1 MSSILYYS
9 NFCKHSSN
17 IIQILSRSTVKNDI
31 HFVCIDKREK
41 MADGQIA
48 LILEN
53 NQKVIL
59 PTQITEVPALMLLNQ
74 NYRVIFGDD
83 ILKFLEPRQERQTQ
97 ATPMVNNEPSAF
109 SLSGGGALGVVSD
122 QFSFLDMT
130 SDDLSAK
137 GNGGT
142 RQMYNYATLDLNDK
156 INTPDE
162 DYTPNKVGDSDLQKY
177 ENARNSEIKMSNTPP
192 QPR

>member
-59 PTQITEVPALMLLNQ
+59 PTQITEVPALMLLNK
-74 NYRVIFGDD
+74 NYKVIFGDD
-83 ILKFLEPRQERQTQ
+83 ILNFLEPRQERQTQ

>member
-83 ILKFLEPRQERQTQ
+83 ILNFLEPRQERQTQ
-97 ATPMVNNEPSAF
+97 ATPMVSNEPSAF

-130 SDDLSAK
+130 SDDLSAI

-142 RQMYNYATLDLNDK
+142 RQMYNYATLD
-156 INTPDE
+156 
-162 DYTPNKVGDSDLQKY
+162 
-177 ENARNSEIKMSNTPP
+177 
-192 QPR
+192 

>member
-74 NYRVIFGDD
+74 NYKVIFGDD
-83 ILKFLEPRQERQTQ
+83 ILNFLEPRQERQTQ

>member
-17 IIQILSRSTVKNDI
+17 IIQLLSKSTAKNDI
-31 HFVCIDKREK
+31 HFVCVDKREK
-41 MADGQIA
+41 TSDGQIA

-59 PTQITEVPALMLLNQ
+59 PTQVTMVPALMILNQ
-74 NYRVIFGDD
+74 NYRVIYGDD
-83 ILKFLEPRQERQTQ
+83 ILKFLEPQPVRQTQ
-97 ATPMVNNEPSAF
+97 ATPMMNDEPSAF
-109 SLSGGGALGVVSD
+109 SLSSGSALGVVSD

-162 DYTPNKVGDSDLQKY
+162 DYTPNKVADSDLERY
-177 ENARNSEIKMSNTPP
+177 EQARNSEIKMSNVPP

>member
-83 ILKFLEPRQERQTQ
+83 ILNFLEPRQERQTQ

>member
-1 MSSILYYS
+1 MYVLI
-9 NFCKHSSN
+9 KE
-17 IIQILSRSTVKNDI
+17 K
-31 HFVCIDKREK
+31 K

-74 NYRVIFGDD
+74 NYKVIFGDD
-83 ILKFLEPRQERQTQ
+83 ILNFLEPRQERQTQ

-109 SLSGGGALGVVSD
+109 SLSGSGALGVVSD

-177 ENARNSEIKMSNTPP
+177 ENARNSEIKMSNTHHSHDNILS
-192 QPR
+192 

>member
-17 IIQILSRSTVKNDI
+17 IIQLLSKSTVKNEI

-41 MADGQIA
+41 MSDGQIA

-59 PTQITEVPALMLLNQ
+59 PTQITMVPALMLLNQ
-74 NYRVIFGDD
+74 NYKVIFGDD
-83 ILKFLEPRQERQTQ
+83 ILKYLEPQPERQTQ
-97 ATPMVNNEPSAF
+97 STPMVNNEPSAF

-162 DYTPNKVGDSDLQKY
+162 DYTPNKVADTDLERY
-177 ENARNSEIKMSNTPP
+177 EQARNSEIKMSNTPP